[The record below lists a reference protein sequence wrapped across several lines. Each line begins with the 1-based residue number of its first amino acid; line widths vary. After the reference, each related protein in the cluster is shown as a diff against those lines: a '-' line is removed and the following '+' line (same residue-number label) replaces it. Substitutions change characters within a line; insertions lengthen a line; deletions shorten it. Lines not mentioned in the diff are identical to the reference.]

1 MKVYILE
8 DEINILKY
16 LISLVEALPFVQ
28 IVGYASEIAKA
39 EKEIP
44 VLQPELILSDIQLA
58 DGNSFTLF
66 SRIKTDSLQIIF
78 ITAFN
83 QFAMEAL
90 NLGAFAYLLKP
101 IDKTTLNDTLLRC
114 YQKQEQYKFNQHQ
127 MQLAMQYYTEK
138 KEVTKLALKTADCIQ
153 IVPVQDIVYCQ
164 SDKGY
169 TTFYLADKQQ
179 IVVSKVL
186 KEYESLLPE
195 TQFVRCHQSYLV
207 NSTYIKKYY
216 KDGLLELTTGHTLP
230 VSDRKREYVQDF
242 LLKN

>member
-8 DEINILKY
+8 DETNILKY

-90 NLGAFAYLLKP
+90 NLA
-101 IDKTTLNDTLLRC
+101 
-114 YQKQEQYKFNQHQ
+114 
-127 MQLAMQYYTEK
+127 
-138 KEVTKLALKTADCIQ
+138 
-153 IVPVQDIVYCQ
+153 
-164 SDKGY
+164 
-169 TTFYLADKQQ
+169 
-179 IVVSKVL
+179 
-186 KEYESLLPE
+186 LLPI
-195 TQFVRCHQSYLV
+195 C
-207 NSTYIKKYY
+207 
-216 KDGLLELTTGHTLP
+216 
-230 VSDRKREYVQDF
+230 
-242 LLKN
+242 

>member
-44 VLQPELILSDIQLA
+44 ILQPELILSDIQLA

-90 NLGAFAYLLKP
+90 NLGAFAYLSK
-101 IDKTTLNDTLLRC
+101 LL
-114 YQKQEQYKFNQHQ
+114 
-127 MQLAMQYYTEK
+127 
-138 KEVTKLALKTADCIQ
+138 
-153 IVPVQDIVYCQ
+153 
-164 SDKGY
+164 
-169 TTFYLADKQQ
+169 
-179 IVVSKVL
+179 
-186 KEYESLLPE
+186 
-195 TQFVRCHQSYLV
+195 
-207 NSTYIKKYY
+207 
-216 KDGLLELTTGHTLP
+216 
-230 VSDRKREYVQDF
+230 
-242 LLKN
+242 

>member
-1 MKVYILE
+1 
-8 DEINILKY
+8 
-16 LISLVEALPFVQ
+16 
-28 IVGYASEIAKA
+28 
-39 EKEIP
+39 
-44 VLQPELILSDIQLA
+44 
-58 DGNSFTLF
+58 
-66 SRIKTDSLQIIF
+66 
-78 ITAFN
+78 
-83 QFAMEAL
+83 
-90 NLGAFAYLLKP
+90 
-101 IDKTTLNDTLLRC
+101 
-114 YQKQEQYKFNQHQ
+114 
-127 MQLAMQYYTEK
+127 MQYYTEK

-230 VSDRKREYVQDF
+230 VSDRKREYVQEF
-242 LLKN
+242 LLRN

>member
-1 MKVYILE
+1 
-8 DEINILKY
+8 
-16 LISLVEALPFVQ
+16 
-28 IVGYASEIAKA
+28 
-39 EKEIP
+39 
-44 VLQPELILSDIQLA
+44 
-58 DGNSFTLF
+58 
-66 SRIKTDSLQIIF
+66 
-78 ITAFN
+78 
-83 QFAMEAL
+83 
-90 NLGAFAYLLKP
+90 
-101 IDKTTLNDTLLRC
+101 
-114 YQKQEQYKFNQHQ
+114 

-138 KEVTKLALKTADCIQ
+138 KEVTKLALKTSDCIQ

-242 LLKN
+242 FVEKLIGKLANCPTSSALIYPTSANIEILLFVTIYPILLPQEKPPLPL